1 MSKCVSKWPWEVEWG
16 QWDEPTRSQVFTL
29 SKEIV
34 SKKPDISKAREGYLI
49 DSDSPVTVGVQ
60 AKAILV

>member
-1 MSKCVSKWPWEVEWG
+1 MFSKWPWEVEWG
-16 QWDEPTRSQVFTL
+16 QWEKLTGSQVFTF

-60 AKAILV
+60 AEAGLF